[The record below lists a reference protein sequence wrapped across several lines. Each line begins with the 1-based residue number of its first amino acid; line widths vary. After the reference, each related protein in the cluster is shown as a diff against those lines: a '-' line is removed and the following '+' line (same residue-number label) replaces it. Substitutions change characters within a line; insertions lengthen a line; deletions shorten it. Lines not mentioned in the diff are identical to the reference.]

1 MTYETNA
8 AAQESAVSAAEA
20 VAAVTETKVR
30 VKKTLPEKI
39 EALEKR
45 IADDSEKL
53 AELIAERDNADRLS
67 GVVAGTHVTIKLG
80 RKFKDKDTTRVVP
93 GVVVAVKE
101 DDDGDKLLKVQIGDG
116 FDAEYV
122 VVGPG
127 AIQTAQIPSDPLKL
141 GVS

>member
-67 GVVAGTHVTIKLG
+67 GVVAGTHVSIKLG

-122 VVGPG
+122 VVGLG
-127 AIQTAQIPSDPLKL
+127 AIQTVQ
-141 GVS
+141 

>member
-1 MTYETNA
+1 MTYETDA
-8 AAQESAVSAAEA
+8 PTQESAVSAAEA

-53 AELIAERDNADRLS
+53 DELIAERDNAERLS
-67 GVVAGTHVTIKLG
+67 GVAAGTHVTIKLG

-122 VVGPG
+122 VVGLG
-127 AIQTAQIPSDPLKL
+127 AIQTVQ
-141 GVS
+141 